1 VHKYDPAANRARRL
15 ETQLARFEDAAWSD
29 ADLVNASF
37 ALPLVASLSG
47 SGLATDALRSRIEMK
62 GPVP

>member
-15 ETQLARFEDAAWSD
+15 ATQLARFEDAAWPD

-37 ALPLVASLSG
+37 ALPLVASL
-47 SGLATDALRSRIEMK
+47 A
-62 GPVP
+62 